1 MADVALVG
9 DIGGTNSR
17 FGLVTPGSTDV
28 HDIKALKNDSFAS
41 LEAAARHYVATRG
54 LTKLAATA
62 IAIAAPV
69 AGETLSLT
77 NRDWTF
83 TRTDLRRA
91 VNAEQLVM
99 LNDFEVLAWS
109 LPHLKSDELFQIGG
123 ETPSKAG
130 VKIVLGPGTGLGM
143 AALAPLPGGGWMPI
157 PGELGHVTLPVT
169 TQEEFDLRAA
179 MATPGIVFE
188 AEDAITGTGLPR
200 IYRAVCARLGE
211 AASIA
216 TSEEIL
222 AAGLAG
228 NNAAARQTLDHFCR
242 WLALLAGDAAMTLQ
256 AYGGVYLASSISA
269 TIKDHLKSSDF
280 RRVFEEKGRL
290 AHVMRPIPIYVVTA
304 KFPALT
310 GCAAALAA
318 KHRRD

>member
-1 MADVALVG
+1 MSDLALVG

-17 FGLVTPGSTDV
+17 FGLVEPGSV
-28 HDIKALKNDSFAS
+28 AVREIEALRNDNFAS
-41 LEAAARHYVATRG
+41 LEDVASHYIASKG
-54 LTKLAATA
+54 LTRLSATA

-77 NRDWTF
+77 NRNWIF
-83 TRTDLRRA
+83 TRSDLKRA
-91 VNAEQLVM
+91 VKTDRLVM

-109 LPHLKSDELFQIGG
+109 LPHLQPDELFQIGG
-123 ETPSKAG
+123 ETPEKPG

-143 AALAPLPGGGWMPI
+143 ATLAPIAGGGWMPI

-169 TQEEFDLRAA
+169 TQEEFDLLSA
-179 MATPGIVFE
+179 MRSPGVVFE
-188 AEDAITGTGLPR
+188 AEDAVTGTGLPR
-200 IYRAVCARLGE
+200 IYRAVCSRLGI
-211 AASIA
+211 APSI
-216 TSEEIL
+216 TSSEDIL
-222 AAGLAG
+222 AAGLKG
-228 NNAAARQTLDHFCR
+228 DDAAAVKTLDHFAR

-256 AYGGVYLASSISA
+256 AYGGVYLASNISA
-269 TIKDHLKSSDF
+269 TLKDYLAASDF

-290 AHVMRPIPIYVVTA
+290 AHFMRPIPIYVVTA

-318 KHRRD
+318 KH

>member
-17 FGLVTPGSTDV
+17 FGLVEPGSV
-28 HDIKALKNDSFAS
+28 AVREIAALRNDNFAS
-41 LEAAARHYVATRG
+41 LEDVASHYVKSRG
-54 LTKLAATA
+54 LSQLSATA

-69 AGETLSLT
+69 AGEILSLT
-77 NRDWTF
+77 NRAWTF
-83 TRTDLRRA
+83 TRTDLKRA
-91 VNAEQLVM
+91 VSTDRLVM

-109 LPHLKSDELFQIGG
+109 LPHLKPDELFQIGG
-123 ETPSKAG
+123 ATPEKPG

-143 AALAPLPGGGWMPI
+143 ATLAPLPGGGWMPI
-157 PGELGHVTLPVT
+157 AGELGQVTLPVT

-179 MATPGIVFE
+179 MTTHGVVFE

-200 IYRAVCARLGE
+200 IYRAVCARLGVAAALPSSE
-211 AASIA
+211 A
-216 TSEEIL
+216 IL
-222 AAGLAG
+222 AAGLKG
-228 NNAAARQTLDHFCR
+228 DDAAAAKTLHQFTR
-242 WLALLAGDAAMTLQ
+242 WLALLSGDAAMTLQ
-256 AYGGVYLASSISA
+256 AYGGVYLASNISA
-269 TIKDHLKSSDF
+269 MLKDYLAASDF

-290 AHVMRPIPIYVVTA
+290 AHFMRLIPIYVVTA

-318 KHRRD
+318 KH